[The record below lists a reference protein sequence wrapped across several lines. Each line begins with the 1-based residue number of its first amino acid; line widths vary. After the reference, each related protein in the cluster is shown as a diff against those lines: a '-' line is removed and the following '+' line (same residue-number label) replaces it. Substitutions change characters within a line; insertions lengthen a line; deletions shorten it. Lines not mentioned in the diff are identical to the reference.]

1 MRVRALSREDL
12 LVKGNG
18 NPLQYSCLKIPTD
31 RGAWQATVREAAESW
46 DRTEVT
52 EHKQD
57 CQNQQARNAEIDS

>member
-1 MRVRALSREDL
+1 M
-12 LVKGNG
+12 
-18 NPLQYSCLKIPTD
+18 D
-31 RGAWQATVREAAESW
+31 RGAWQATIREAAESW